1 MSMRRGRAGF
11 TLVEVLLVSAMLGIL
26 AGIATPMLTRAINK
40 AGAAKI
46 AADARTLTVAVRSF
60 TETGGALPATEAW
73 GVAPSSLG
81 PYLQENMSF
90 SFRDAEYR
98 FVTQPLIGVAQLWVR
113 YPAGSGLGA
122 ALQQFRRAG
131 EVTWTPTQ
139 TTFVLVQ

>member
-1 MSMRRGRAGF
+1 MRSSRDRRGF

-26 AGIATPMLTRAINK
+26 AGVATPMLTRAVDK

-60 TETGGALPATEAW
+60 VETGGTLPASEAW
-73 GVAPSSLG
+73 GVAPASLG
-81 PYLQENMSF
+81 PYLEDNMSF
-90 SFRDAEYR
+90 SFRGTEYR
-98 FVTQPLIGVAQLWVR
+98 LVTQPTIGVAQLWIR
-113 YPAGSGLGA
+113 YPADSRLGA
-122 ALQQFRRAG
+122 ALQEFRRPG